1 MQLGSGVARL
11 KVSLPTLVDAQ
22 TSVPFAGGAVSVHVV
37 SMTCFQSTHR
47 NWPDQAAV
55 DIDELS
61 LPYE

>member
-1 MQLGSGVARL
+1 MQLGSGLARW

-22 TSVPFAGGAVSVHVV
+22 TSESFAGGAVSVHVV
-37 SMTCFQSTHR
+37 SMTCLKFTNR